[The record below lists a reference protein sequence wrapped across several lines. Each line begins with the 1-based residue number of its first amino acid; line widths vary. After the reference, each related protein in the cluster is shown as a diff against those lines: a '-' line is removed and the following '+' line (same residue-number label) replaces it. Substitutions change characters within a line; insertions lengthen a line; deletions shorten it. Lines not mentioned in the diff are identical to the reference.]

1 MPQSKLSFF
10 RNRLGKTANAI
21 STLCKAPPVFIELIF
36 SALSLLENSLVQ
48 RAMKQV
54 MKDDAHAGHANRT
67 RGNFVKPESRRVP
80 TFSGIKGRKLCLV
93 IAAMT
98 ASAILQCVDA
108 SAQETTRT
116 PTELTLAQ
124 VVEKLLQRNAERAKA
139 LESYRS
145 KRTYELDYKG
155 FPSGLRAEMTVAVNY
170 NAPDEKDFKIVSES
184 GPKWIVNRVLR
195 RLIETEREAQKPAN
209 RAKVELNTRNYD
221 FTSLKHLPSVDGCAY
236 VLSVQPKVANKFLYR
251 GRIWVNEKDFAVCR
265 IEAEPA
271 QNPSMWI
278 TKIEIRHRY
287 QKIGDFW
294 LPVENQ
300 SLSSLRLNGRATL
313 TIKYLDYEIN
323 SSPIAR
329 EVASAPAGH

>member
-10 RNRLGKTANAI
+10 RNRLGKTVNAI

-54 MKDDAHAGHANRT
+54 MKD
-67 RGNFVKPESRRVP
+67 
-80 TFSGIKGRKLCLV
+80 LV

-155 FPSGLRAEMTVAVNY
+155 FPSGLRAEMTVDVNY

-195 RLIETEREAQKPAN
+195 RLIETEREAQN
-209 RAKVELNTRNYD
+209 R
-221 FTSLKHLPSVDGCAY
+221 
-236 VLSVQPKVANKFLYR
+236 
-251 GRIWVNEKDFAVCR
+251 
-265 IEAEPA
+265 
-271 QNPSMWI
+271 
-278 TKIEIRHRY
+278 
-287 QKIGDFW
+287 
-294 LPVENQ
+294 
-300 SLSSLRLNGRATL
+300 
-313 TIKYLDYEIN
+313 
-323 SSPIAR
+323 
-329 EVASAPAGH
+329 